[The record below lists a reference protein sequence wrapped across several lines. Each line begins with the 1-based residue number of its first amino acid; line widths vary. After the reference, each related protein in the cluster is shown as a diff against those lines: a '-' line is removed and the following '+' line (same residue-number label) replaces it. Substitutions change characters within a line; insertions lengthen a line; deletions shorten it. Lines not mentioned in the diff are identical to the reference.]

1 MVMAKR
7 ARVVVDAPG
16 RYSVAARGRRRKLK
30 RLIARFGPG
39 IWDGAD
45 GAPGRM
51 GDDKRRP
58 WM

>member
-1 MVMAKR
+1 MAKR